1 VAVVMAGRLLL
12 GLFLHTAV
20 GRRFLR
26 KFEGNDDGVYVR
38 EPGYRSRLRWIIPL
52 LLVVALAF
60 PFLSRKYLLT
70 VAILGLIY
78 GLLATQ
84 YRVAVVMPETGRGFY
99 TNMAQG
105 LNYWDYLTTELPA
118 RMRYMFPL
126 STMPTDNYLMG
137 NSMGGYGALRY
148 ALTYPQQFA
157 AVAALSPV
165 TDLARF
171 GTEQA
176 KIMPD
181 FDLAFGSQELQNTPN
196 DLDYLMQQSLD
207 WSGLRVLMATG
218 SHDILRGMDEELRP
232 KLKRVFND
240 RFEWQLQSGHHDWQ
254 LWNQQLPFAMH
265 WLIKEEWRNV

>member
-1 VAVVMAGRLLL
+1 MSIHSNNFYSNVLRQPVRVEVILPEPLDMTGKIESAYTSGNQLLPTIWLLHGL
-12 GLFLHTAV
+12 GGDATTWL
-20 GRRFLR
+20 RRTNI
-26 KFEGNDDGVYVR
+26 E
-38 EPGYRSRLRWIIPL
+38 
-52 LLVVALAF
+52 
-60 PFLSRKYLLT
+60 
-70 VAILGLIY
+70 
-78 GLLATQ
+78 LLATQ

-126 STMPTDNYLMG
+126 STMPMDNYLMG

-165 TDLARF
+165 TELARF
-171 GTEQA
+171 GAEQA

-196 DLDYLMQQSLD
+196 DLDYLIQQSLD
-207 WSGLRVLMATG
+207 WSGLRVLMTTG